1 VIRWRAV
8 HPPQQVD
15 DDALWAAMA
24 DAMVRNDGMLN
35 TWVNSPPQTNEVRR
49 TAVLIAVQHLL
60 ADRFGLAMRLSEL
73 ESSGG

>member
-1 VIRWRAV
+1 
-8 HPPQQVD
+8 
-15 DDALWAAMA
+15 MA

>member
-1 VIRWRAV
+1 
-8 HPPQQVD
+8 
-15 DDALWAAMA
+15 MA

-60 ADRFGLAMRLSEL
+60 TDRFGLAIRLSEL
-73 ESSGG
+73 GASGG